1 MLKEISK
8 LSFPIVVGQL
18 SFALM
23 SFIDTILMGQL
34 GVVQLAGGG
43 LGAVVFQFFYVV
55 GIGALVA
62 TANLIA
68 FYKGQN
74 NTKAVHQS
82 LLAGVVLVLILFIP
96 FALIIWNASP
106 ILLALGQDEA
116 TVRFAEQYLK
126 VVVWSLLP
134 AFGFILMRSL
144 VIGMGK
150 PGAILPI
157 SIIAT
162 LLNYPL
168 SYILMKGEFGLPAM
182 GIEGVALGTGIIACA
197 MLLGLV
203 FLTYRQHEFSS
214 YSFWKGWNSFSGK
227 RMKETCRLGFPIALA
242 HAMEVGMFSAA
253 ALIVGLLGVNALAAH
268 QIALQSTTLS
278 FMIPLG
284 ISQAV
289 SVKVG
294 EYFGQNKIHET
305 ISALKAGLLL
315 ASISAMFAGA
325 FFLFAPDV
333 LVDFFLPSE
342 NINNTRYQEL
352 LIVATGILFVAAL
365 FQFVDAWQVV
375 LMGALRGFKLGQSP
389 TLAAIF
395 SYWCVGIPCS
405 YFASKIW
412 GAPGVW
418 MGLGLGLAVC
428 SVLLGLLFKHQL
440 KQQFIRVNS
449 LKNY

>member
-1 MLKEISK
+1 MFRELSK
-8 LSFPIVVGQL
+8 LSFPIVIGQM

-23 SFIDTILMGQL
+23 SFIDTLLMGQL
-34 GVVQLAGGG
+34 GVLELAGGG
-43 LGAVVFQFFYVV
+43 LGAVVYQFFYVV

-68 FYKGQN
+68 YYKGKN
-74 NTKAVHQS
+74 DFSAVHQS
-82 LLAGVVLVLILFIP
+82 LLSGVVMVVFIFIMFAMMILNIGP
-96 FALIIWNASP
+96 
-106 ILLALGQDEA
+106 LLLSLGQDA
-116 TVRFAEQYLK
+116 QVVVYAERYLD

-134 AFGFILMRSL
+134 AFGFVLMRSF

-168 SYILMKGEFGLPAM
+168 SYILMKGSFGLPEM
-182 GIEGVALGTGIIACA
+182 GIAGIALGTTIIALG
-197 MLLGLV
+197 MFIGLV
-203 FLTYRQHEFSS
+203 YLTYLKAGFSQLK
-214 YSFWKGWNSFSGK
+214 FWQGWHNFSK
-227 RMKETCRLGFPIALA
+227 PRMIETVRLGFPIALA

-268 QIALQSTTLS
+268 QVALQSTTLS

-294 EYFGQNKIHET
+294 ELYGKNQLQHTKHALFVGLT
-305 ISALKAGLLL
+305 LASFSALL
-315 ASISAMFAGA
+315 AAII
-325 FFLFAPDV
+325 FLFAPEHLVNFFIRSEDV
-333 LVDFFLPSE
+333 TQANFEILVAIAIS
-342 NINNTRYQEL
+342 
-352 LIVATGILFVAAL
+352 ILFVAAL

-375 LMGALRGFKLGQSP
+375 LMGALRGFKLGASP
-389 TLAAIF
+389 TLVAIF
-395 SYWCVGIPCS
+395 CYWCIGIPLS
-405 YFASKIW
+405 YFASLSL

-418 MGLGLGLAVC
+418 MGMGAGLALC
-428 SVLLGLLFKHQL
+428 ALMLGGLFWHQL
-440 KQQFIRVNS
+440 SRHHQS
-449 LKNY
+449 GM

>member
-8 LSFPIVVGQL
+8 LSFPIVIGQI

-34 GVVQLAGGG
+34 GVAELAGGG

-68 FYKGQN
+68 FYNGKKD
-74 NTKAVHQS
+74 TEAVHQA
-82 LLAGVVLVLILFIP
+82 LLSGVVLVVLLFVV
-96 FALIIWNASP
+96 FSLIIWNASP
-106 ILLALGQDEA
+106 ILLALGQQDI
-116 TVRFAEQYLK
+116 TVVFSERYLR
-126 VVVWSLLP
+126 VVVWSLFP
-134 AFGFILMRSL
+134 AFGFVLIRSF

-157 SIIAT
+157 SLIAT

-182 GIEGVALGTGIIACA
+182 GIEGIALGTCIVAWG
-197 MLLGLV
+197 MLLGLLY
-203 FLTYRQHEFSS
+203 LTYRQTAFKAYAFWRGWELFSKHE
-214 YSFWKGWNSFSGK
+214 
-227 RMKETCRLGFPIALA
+227 MKETLKLGIPIALA

-268 QIALQSTTLS
+268 QIALQATTLS

-294 EYFGQNKIHET
+294 DLFGQNKINET
-305 ISALKAGLLL
+305 TSALKSGLFL
-315 ASISAMFAGA
+315 ASISALFAGS
-325 FFLFAPDV
+325 FFLFAPDI
-333 LVDFFLPSE
+333 LVDFFLQSDE
-342 NINNTRYQEL
+342 LNSANYQEL
-352 LIVATGILFVAAL
+352 LLVATAILFVAAM
-365 FQFVDAWQVV
+365 FQFVDAWQVI
-375 LMGALRGFKLGQSP
+375 LMGALRGFKLGSSP
-389 TLAAIF
+389 TLVAIF

-405 YFASKIW
+405 YFASKVW

-418 MGLGLGLAVC
+418 MGMGLGLGFCAL
-428 SVLLGLLFKHQL
+428 LLGLLFKHQL
-440 KQQFIRVNS
+440 KQQSMS
-449 LKNY
+449 LNI

>member
-8 LSFPIVVGQL
+8 LSFPIVIGQI

-34 GVVQLAGGG
+34 GVAELAGGG

-68 FYKGQN
+68 FYKGQK
-74 NTKAVHQS
+74 NTLAVHQS
-82 LLAGVVLVLILFIP
+82 LLAGVVLVLILFVI
-96 FALIIWNASP
+96 FALIIWNSSS
-106 ILLALGQDEA
+106 ILLALGQNEVTVLFSEA
-116 TVRFAEQYLK
+116 YLK

-134 AFGFILMRSL
+134 AFGFVLMRSL

-157 SIIAT
+157 SLIAT
-162 LLNYPL
+162 VLNYPL
-168 SYILMKGEFGLPAM
+168 SFILMKGEFGLPAM
-182 GIEGVALGTGIIACA
+182 GIKGVALGTCIIACA
-197 MLLGLV
+197 MFLGLV
-203 FLTYRQHEFSS
+203 YLSYSQKEFSNFK
-214 YSFWKGWNSFSGK
+214 FWKGWDNFSGK
-227 RMKETCRLGFPIALA
+227 RMNETCRLGFPIALA

-294 EYFGQNKIHET
+294 ECFGQNNIHLST
-305 ISALKAGLLL
+305 SALKSGLFL
-315 ASISAMFAGA
+315 ASVSALFAGS
-325 FFLFAPDV
+325 FFLFAPEV
-333 LVDFFLPSE
+333 LVDFFLPTDTMDSA
-342 NINNTRYQEL
+342 NYQEL
-352 LIVATGILFVAAL
+352 LVVATGILFVAAL
-365 FQFVDAWQVV
+365 FQFVDAWQVI

-389 TLAAIF
+389 TMVAIF

-405 YFASKIW
+405 YFASKVW

-418 MGLGLGLAVC
+418 MGMGLGLGLCA
-428 SVLLGLLFKHQL
+428 VLLGLLFKYQL
-440 KQQFIRVNS
+440 KKQS
-449 LKNY
+449 LQLSSSR

>member
-8 LSFPIVVGQL
+8 LSFPIVVGQI

-34 GVVQLAGGG
+34 GVAELAGGG

-68 FYKGQN
+68 FYKGQQN
-74 NTKAVHQS
+74 SKAVHQS
-82 LLAGVVLVLILFIP
+82 LLAGVVLVLILFIS
-96 FALIIWNASP
+96 FALVIWNASS
-106 ILLALGQDEA
+106 ILLALGQDEV
-116 TVRFAEQYLK
+116 TVLFSEQYLR

-134 AFGFILMRSL
+134 AFGFVLMRSL
-144 VIGMGK
+144 VIGMGR

-157 SIIAT
+157 SLIAT

-168 SYILMKGEFGLPAM
+168 SYILMKGEFGLPEM
-182 GIEGVALGTGIIACA
+182 GIKGVALGTCIIACA
-197 MLLGLV
+197 MFLGLV
-203 FLTYRQHEFSS
+203 YLTYVQKEFSN
-214 YSFWKGWNSFSGK
+214 YVFWKGWSDFSGA
-227 RMKETCRLGFPIALA
+227 RMRETWRLGFPIALA
-242 HAMEVGMFSAA
+242 HAMEVGMFSVA
-253 ALIVGLLGVNALAAH
+253 ALIVGLLGINALAAH

-294 EYFGQNKIHET
+294 ECFGQNKIYDT
-305 ISALKAGLLL
+305 TSALKSGLFLSSVSALL
-315 ASISAMFAGA
+315 AGT
-325 FFLFAPDV
+325 FFLFAPEV

-342 NINNTRYQEL
+342 NILSADYQEL
-352 LIVATGILFVAAL
+352 LVIATGILFIAAL
-365 FQFVDAWQVV
+365 FQFVDAWQVI
-375 LMGALRGFKLGQSP
+375 LMGALRGFKLGRSP
-389 TLAAIF
+389 TLVAIF

-405 YFASKIW
+405 YFASKEW

-418 MGLGLGLAVC
+418 MGMGLGLGFCAI
-428 SVLLGLLFKHQL
+428 LLGLLFQHQL
-440 KQQFIRVNS
+440 KQQSKRFS
-449 LKNY
+449 M

>member
-1 MLKEISK
+1 MLKELSK

-34 GVVQLAGGG
+34 GVPELAGGG

-68 FYKGQN
+68 YYNGQN
-74 NTKAVHQS
+74 NKQAVHQS
-82 LLAGVVLVLILFIP
+82 LLSGVVMVLVLFLLF
-96 FALIIWNASP
+96 LCIIWNASP
-106 ILLALGQDEA
+106 ILTALGQEA
-116 TVRFAEQYLK
+116 ITIEFSERYLK
-126 VVVWSLLP
+126 TVVWSLLP
-134 AFGFILMRSL
+134 AFGFVLIRSF
-144 VIGMGK
+144 VIGMGQ

-168 SYILMKGEFGLPAM
+168 SYALMTGAFGLPEM
-182 GIEGVALGTGIIACA
+182 GIEGIAIGTCIIAIG
-197 MLLGLV
+197 MFIGLV
-203 FLTYRQHEFSS
+203 YLTYAHHEFKEFP
-214 YSFWKGWNSFSGK
+214 FWKGWQSFSALK
-227 RMKETCRLGFPIALA
+227 MKETVKLGFPIALA

-268 QIALQSTTLS
+268 QVALQCTTLS

-294 EYFGQNKIHET
+294 ELYGKNNIPDTLKP
-305 ISALKAGLLL
+305 LKAGLLL
-315 ASISAMFAGA
+315 SSFSALFAGIVFI
-325 FFLFAPDV
+325 FFPQS
-333 LVDFFLPSE
+333 LVDFFLQAE
-342 NINNTRYQEL
+342 DINRANYAEL
-352 LIVATGILFVAAL
+352 LVIASGILFAAAL

-375 LMGALRGFKLGQSP
+375 LMGALRGFKLGSSP
-389 TLAAIF
+389 TLVAIF

-405 YFASKIW
+405 YLASNIW

-418 MGLGLGLAVC
+418 MGMGLGLAL
-428 SVLLGLLFKHQL
+428 SAILLGVLFGYHF
-440 KQQFIRVNS
+440 KQQAI
-449 LKNY
+449 

>member
-1 MLKEISK
+1 MFKEISK

-34 GVVQLAGGG
+34 GVPELAGGG

-55 GIGALVA
+55 GIGALAA

-68 FYKGQN
+68 YYNGQKN
-74 NTKAVHQS
+74 ALAVKQS
-82 LLAGVVLVLILFIP
+82 LLAGVVMVFVLFLLSFIV
-96 FALIIWNASP
+96 IWNAGP
-106 ILLALGQDEA
+106 ILLALGQE
-116 TVRFAEQYLK
+116 TVT
-126 VVVWSLLP
+126 VVFVQRYMQTAVWALLP
-134 AFGFILMRSL
+134 AFFFVLLRSFVL
-144 VIGMGK
+144 GMGR

-182 GIEGVALGTGIIACA
+182 GIEGIALGTFIISCG
-197 MLLGLV
+197 MFIGLV
-203 FLTYRQHEFSS
+203 FLTYRKTS
-214 YSFWKGWNSFSGK
+214 YAYYAFWKDWNVFSAAH
-227 RMKETCRLGFPIALA
+227 MKETVRLGFPIALA

-253 ALIVGLLGVNALAAH
+253 AIIVGLLGVNALAAH
-268 QIALQSTTLS
+268 QVALQSTTLS

-294 EYFGQNKIHET
+294 ELYGQGRVAET
-305 ISALKAGLLL
+305 LKPLKAGLTLS
-315 ASISAMFAGA
+315 SISALMAGLV
-325 FFLFAPDV
+325 FIFAPEM
-333 LVDFFLPSE
+333 LVDFFLPRDE
-342 NINNTRYQEL
+342 VGNANFQQL
-352 LIVATGILFVAAL
+352 LVIATGILFVAAL
-365 FQFVDAWQVV
+365 FQFVDAWQVI
-375 LMGALRGFKLGQSP
+375 LMGALRGFKLGRSP
-389 TLAAIF
+389 TLVAIF

-405 YFASKIW
+405 YMASLTW

-418 MGLGLGLAVC
+418 MGMGLGLGLSA
-428 SVLLGLLFKHQL
+428 VLLGLLFKHYF
-440 KQQFIRVNS
+440 KQQVPV
-449 LKNY
+449 

>member
-8 LSFPIVVGQL
+8 LSFPIVIGQI

-34 GVVQLAGGG
+34 GVAELAGGG
-43 LGAVVFQFFYVV
+43 LGAVVFQFFYIV

-68 FYKGQN
+68 FYKGQQN
-74 NTKAVHQS
+74 PTAVHQS
-82 LLAGVVLVLILFIP
+82 LLAGVVLVFILFIP
-96 FALIIWNASP
+96 FAFIIWNASP
-106 ILLALGQDEA
+106 ILLVLGQNQLTIE
-116 TVRFAEQYLK
+116 FSEKYLR

-157 SIIAT
+157 SLIAT

-168 SYILMKGEFGLPAM
+168 SYILMKGSFGLPAM
-182 GIEGVALGTGIIACA
+182 GIEGIALGTCIIACA
-197 MLLGLV
+197 MFLGLV
-203 FLTYRQHEFSS
+203 YLTYSQKEFSH
-214 YSFWKGWNSFSGK
+214 YVFWRGWGNFSIK
-227 RMKETCRLGFPIALA
+227 RMKETSRLGFPIALA

-294 EYFGQNKIHET
+294 DCFGQNKIHET
-305 ISALKAGLLL
+305 ASALKSGLFL
-315 ASISAMFAGA
+315 SSVSAFFAGA
-325 FFLFAPDV
+325 FFLFAPEV

-342 NINNTRYQEL
+342 NIDDVRYQEL
-352 LIVATGILFVAAL
+352 LFVATGILFVAAL

-375 LMGALRGFKLGQSP
+375 LMGALRGFKLGSSP
-389 TLAAIF
+389 TAVAIF

-405 YFASKIW
+405 YFASKSW

-418 MGLGLGLAVC
+418 MGLGLGLGLCAI
-428 SVLLGLLFKHQL
+428 LLGLLFKHQL
-440 KQQFIRVNS
+440 KQQSFKLAS
-449 LKNY
+449 K

>member
-8 LSFPIVVGQL
+8 LSFPIVIGQI

-34 GVVQLAGGG
+34 GVAELAGGG

-68 FYKGQN
+68 FYKG
-74 NTKAVHQS
+74 KKDSSAVHQS
-82 LLAGVVLVLILFIP
+82 LLSGLVLVFLLFVT
-96 FALIIWNASP
+96 FSLIIWNVGP
-106 ILLALGQDEA
+106 ILLALGQEEQI
-116 TVRFAEQYLK
+116 VLYAERYLK

-134 AFGFILMRSL
+134 AFGFVLIRSF

-157 SIIAT
+157 SFFAT

-168 SYILMKGEFGLPAM
+168 SYILMKGMFGLPAM
-182 GIEGVALGTGIIACA
+182 GIEGIALGTCIIASA
-197 MLLGLV
+197 MLLGLLY
-203 FLTYRQHEFSS
+203 LTYRQAEFKV
-214 YSFWKGWNSFSGK
+214 YSLRQGWASFSK
-227 RMKETCRLGFPIALA
+227 QRMKETLKLGFPIALA

-253 ALIVGLLGVNALAAH
+253 ALIVGVLGVNALAAH

-294 EYFGQNKIHET
+294 ELFGQNKVLET
-305 ISALKAGLLL
+305 RSALKSGLLL
-315 ASISAMFAGA
+315 ASISALFAGA
-325 FFLFAPDV
+325 LFIFAPQL
-333 LVDFFLPSE
+333 LVDFFLQGDGIESAS
-342 NINNTRYQEL
+342 YQEL
-352 LIVATGILFVAAL
+352 LLIASGILFVAAL
-365 FQFVDAWQVV
+365 FQFVDAWQVI
-375 LMGALRGFKLGQSP
+375 LMGALRGFKLGSSP
-389 TLAAIF
+389 TIVAVF
-395 SYWCVGIPCS
+395 SYWGVGIPFS
-405 YFASKIW
+405 YFASKVW

-418 MGLGLGLAVC
+418 MGMGLGLALC
-428 SVLLGLLFKHQL
+428 AILLGLLFRYQL
-440 KQQFIRVNS
+440 KQQS
-449 LKNY
+449 T

>member
-8 LSFPIVVGQL
+8 LSFPIVIGQI

-34 GVVQLAGGG
+34 GVTELAGGG

-68 FYKGQN
+68 FYNGKKDSN
-74 NTKAVHQS
+74 SVHQS
-82 LLAGVVLVLILFIP
+82 LLAGVVLVLILFVT
-96 FALIIWNASP
+96 FSLIIWFAGP
-106 ILLALGQDEA
+106 ILLALGQEEL
-116 TVRFAEQYLK
+116 TVRYAERYLK

-134 AFGFILMRSL
+134 AFGFVLIRSF

-157 SIIAT
+157 SFFAT

-168 SYILMKGEFGLPAM
+168 SYILMKGEFGLPAL
-182 GIEGVALGTGIIACA
+182 GIEGIALGTCIIACA
-197 MLLGLV
+197 MLLGLL
-203 FLTYRQHEFSS
+203 FLTYRKMEFKQ
-214 YSFWKGWNSFSGK
+214 YSLFSGWDSFSK
-227 RMKETCRLGFPIALA
+227 HRMNETFKLGLPIALA

-294 EYFGQNKIHET
+294 ELYGQNKISET
-305 ISALKAGLLL
+305 TSALKSGLFLSSL
-315 ASISAMFAGA
+315 SAFVAGA
-325 FFLFAPDV
+325 FFLLAPEM
-333 LVDFFLPSE
+333 LVNFFLQSDDIKSA
-342 NINNTRYQEL
+342 NYQEL
-352 LIVATGILFVAAL
+352 LLIASGILFVAAL
-365 FQFVDAWQVV
+365 FQFVDAWQVI
-375 LMGALRGFKLGQSP
+375 LMGALRGFKLGSSP
-389 TLAAIF
+389 TLVAIF
-395 SYWCVGIPCS
+395 SYWCIGIPCS
-405 YFASKIW
+405 YFASKLW
-412 GAPGVW
+412 GASGVW
-418 MGLGLGLAVC
+418 MGMGLGLGLCAI
-428 SVLLGLLFKHQL
+428 LLGMLFGYHL
-440 KQQFIRVNS
+440 KQKTSVR
-449 LKNY
+449 